1 MFHKSNNSATTCKVF
16 LGSAALESLIGAIAL
31 KQAPA
36 LSALY
41 YCAAS
46 QVYAAA
52 HQVVRSKEDAE
63 EIVCDVFMYVWEHA
77 LKYDCQRGTVMAW
90 LTTITRNRAI
100 DLVRKRH
107 PDLSWDTESPLWIDR
122 LTADSES
129 AEQQCVRWQNGC
141 ALHRQLAMLS
151 PLRRQLVRLAFF
163 EGMTHQ
169 EIVDRLGIPHGTVK
183 SHIRRALR
191 TIKELDQ
198 FWRSGATVRR

>member
-1 MFHKSNNSATTCKVF
+1 VFYRSTNSATPCKML
-16 LGSAALESLIGAIAL
+16 LGSAAALESLIGAITL

-41 YCAAS
+41 DCTAS
-46 QVYAAA
+46 QVYAVA
-52 HQVVRSKEDAE
+52 HHVVRSKEDAE

-77 LKYDCQRGTVMAW
+77 QKYDCQRGTVTAW
-90 LTTITRNRAI
+90 LTIITRNRAI

-107 PDLSWDTESPLWIDR
+107 QNLSWDAESFIWINR

-129 AEQQCVRWQNGC
+129 AEQQFVRWQNGC

-151 PLRRQLVRLAFF
+151 SLRRQLVRLAFF

-169 EIVDRLGIPHGTVK
+169 EIVDRLGIPPGTMK

-191 TIKELDQ
+191 TMYAAVAQNVD
-198 FWRSGATVRR
+198 SGG